1 MDLKGKKVAVL
12 GAGSSGL
19 AAAALALSHGAT
31 VSAFDSGDTLR
42 LSPAVERF
50 AELGVVLTC
59 GDDALFPSSD
69 YDVSVI
75 SPGIDERWPI
85 ARAFSEASNELIG
98 EVEFAFRLSEI
109 PVVAITGTNGKTTSK
124 ELITSCLSS
133 ELETAYT
140 KGNYNNHI
148 GVPLTLLEI
157 NKKHEIGIIEMG
169 ANHKNEINFLCEI
182 AKPNYGIIT
191 NIGKAHLEGFKNFE
205 GVKSTKKELYDF
217 IKKNNGIIFIN
228 NDDKTLNE
236 ISDNIK
242 SITYGKNG
250 DIIGEE
256 VTSSVYTEV
265 LFNKIKINSNLIGS
279 YQFYN
284 IMLAI
289 AVAQHFS
296 IKEKNIIKSLE
307 SYYPKN
313 NRSQVVQSKSNL
325 IILDAYNANP
335 SSMNEMI
342 NSFYKIKKEGKV
354 CILGDMGELGIFSKD
369 EHEEI
374 IKLNKKLNLKTFYIG
389 SEFKKL
395 TKKNSFIDFQEFK
408 NYLKDFPITN
418 STILIKG
425 SRSQKL
431 ENIVELL

>member
-1 MDLKGKKVAVL
+1 MEFFFDMNISKLYNIFKEYPSISTDSRNIKKDSIFFALKGENFNGNKFAKEALKNGCKYAV
-12 GAGSSGL
+12 
-19 AAAALALSHGAT
+19 
-31 VSAFDSGDTLR
+31 
-42 LSPAVERF
+42 
-50 AELGVVLTC
+50 
-59 GDDALFPSSD
+59 
-69 YDVSVI
+69 
-75 SPGIDERWPI
+75 IDEKEYEINENYILVHNALKTLQQLASFHRNNINIPI
-85 ARAFSEASNELIG
+85 I
-98 EVEFAFRLSEI
+98 
-109 PVVAITGTNGKTTSK
+109 AITGTNGKTTSK

-182 AKPNYGIIT
+182 AKPSYGIIT

-217 IKKNNGIIFIN
+217 IKKNNGVIFIN

-236 ISDNIK
+236 ISKNIK

-342 NSFYKIKKEGKV
+342 NSFYKIKKESKV

-374 IKLNKKLNLKTFYIG
+374 IKLNKKLSLKTFYIG
-389 SEFKKL
+389 SEFRKL

>member
-1 MDLKGKKVAVL
+1 MNISKLYSIFKKCPAISTDSRNIKKDSIFFALKGENFNGNK
-12 GAGSSGL
+12 
-19 AAAALALSHGAT
+19 
-31 VSAFDSGDTLR
+31 
-42 LSPAVERF
+42 F
-50 AELGVVLTC
+50 AEE
-59 GDDALFPSSD
+59 ALKSGCK
-69 YDVSVI
+69 YAV
-75 SPGIDERWPI
+75 IDEKKYKINENYILVNNALKTLQQLASFHRDNINIPI
-85 ARAFSEASNELIG
+85 I
-98 EVEFAFRLSEI
+98 
-109 PVVAITGTNGKTTSK
+109 AITGTNGKTTWK

-236 ISDNIK
+236 ISKNIK

-256 VTSSVYTEV
+256 VTSSLYTEV

-289 AVAQHFS
+289 AVAKHFS
-296 IKEKNIIKSLE
+296 IEEKNIIKSLE

-313 NRSQVVQSKSNL
+313 NRSQVIQSESNL

-335 SSMNEMI
+335 TSMSEMI
-342 NSFYKIKKEGKV
+342 NSFYKIKKDGKV
-354 CILGDMGELGIFSKD
+354 CILGDMGELGIFSKN

-389 SEFKKL
+389 REFRKL
-395 TKKNSFIDFQEFK
+395 TNKNSFIDFQEFK

>member
-1 MDLKGKKVAVL
+1 MEFFFDMNISKLYNIFKEYPSISTDSRNIKKDSIFFALKGENFNGNK
-12 GAGSSGL
+12 
-19 AAAALALSHGAT
+19 
-31 VSAFDSGDTLR
+31 
-42 LSPAVERF
+42 F
-50 AELGVVLTC
+50 AEE
-59 GDDALFPSSD
+59 ALKSGCK
-69 YDVSVI
+69 YAV
-75 SPGIDERWPI
+75 IDEKEYEINENYILVNNALKTLQQLASLHRDNINIPI
-85 ARAFSEASNELIG
+85 I
-98 EVEFAFRLSEI
+98 
-109 PVVAITGTNGKTTSK
+109 AITGTNGKTTSK

-133 ELETAYT
+133 EVETAYT

-169 ANHKNEINFLCEI
+169 ANHKNEINFLSEI

-236 ISDNIK
+236 ISKNIK

-289 AVAQHFS
+289 AVAKHFS

-313 NRSQVVQSKSNL
+313 NRSQVIQSESNL

-335 SSMNEMI
+335 TSMNEMI
-342 NSFYKIKKEGKV
+342 NSFYKIKNESKV
-354 CILGDMGELGIFSKD
+354 CILGDMGELGIFSKN

-389 SEFKKL
+389 REFRKL
-395 TKKNSFIDFQEFK
+395 TNKNSFIDFQEFK

>member
-1 MDLKGKKVAVL
+1 MEFFFDMNISKLYNIFKEYPSISTDSRNIKKDSIFFALKGENFNGNKFAKEALKSGCKYAV
-12 GAGSSGL
+12 
-19 AAAALALSHGAT
+19 
-31 VSAFDSGDTLR
+31 
-42 LSPAVERF
+42 
-50 AELGVVLTC
+50 
-59 GDDALFPSSD
+59 
-69 YDVSVI
+69 
-75 SPGIDERWPI
+75 IDEKEYEINENYILVNNALKTLQQLASLHRDNINIPI
-85 ARAFSEASNELIG
+85 I
-98 EVEFAFRLSEI
+98 
-109 PVVAITGTNGKTTSK
+109 AITGTNGKTTSK

-205 GVKSTKKELYDF
+205 GVKSAKKELYDF

-236 ISDNIK
+236 ISKNIK

-307 SYYPKN
+307 LYYPKN

-354 CILGDMGELGIFSKD
+354 CILGDMGELGIFSKN

>member
-1 MDLKGKKVAVL
+1 MKFFFDMNISKLYNIFKEYPSIATDSRNIKTDSIFFALKGENFNGNKFAKEALKNGCKYAV
-12 GAGSSGL
+12 
-19 AAAALALSHGAT
+19 
-31 VSAFDSGDTLR
+31 
-42 LSPAVERF
+42 
-50 AELGVVLTC
+50 
-59 GDDALFPSSD
+59 
-69 YDVSVI
+69 
-75 SPGIDERWPI
+75 IDEKEYEINENYILVNNALKTLQQLASLHRDNINIPI
-85 ARAFSEASNELIG
+85 I
-98 EVEFAFRLSEI
+98 
-109 PVVAITGTNGKTTSK
+109 AITGTNGKTTSK

-236 ISDNIK
+236 ISKNIK

-256 VTSSVYTEV
+256 VSSSVYTEI

-289 AVAQHFS
+289 AVAKHFS

-313 NRSQVVQSKSNL
+313 NRSQVIQSESNL

-335 SSMNEMI
+335 SSMSEMI
-342 NSFYKIKKEGKV
+342 NSFYKIKKDGKV
-354 CILGDMGELGIFSKD
+354 CILGDMGELGIFSKN

-408 NYLKDFPITN
+408 NYLKDFPITD

>member
-1 MDLKGKKVAVL
+1 MKFFFDMNISKLYNIFKEYPSISTDSRNIKTDSIFFALKGENFNGNKFAKEALKNGCKYAV
-12 GAGSSGL
+12 
-19 AAAALALSHGAT
+19 
-31 VSAFDSGDTLR
+31 
-42 LSPAVERF
+42 
-50 AELGVVLTC
+50 
-59 GDDALFPSSD
+59 
-69 YDVSVI
+69 
-75 SPGIDERWPI
+75 IDEKEYEINENYILVNNALKTLQQLASFHRDNINIPI
-85 ARAFSEASNELIG
+85 I
-98 EVEFAFRLSEI
+98 
-109 PVVAITGTNGKTTSK
+109 AITGTNGKTTSK

-228 NDDKTLNE
+228 NDDKTLND
-236 ISDNIK
+236 ISKNIK

-256 VTSSVYTEV
+256 VSSSVYTEI

-289 AVAQHFS
+289 AVAKHFS

-313 NRSQVVQSKSNL
+313 NRSQVIQSESNL

-335 SSMNEMI
+335 TSMNEMI
-342 NSFYKIKKEGKV
+342 NSFYKIKKESKV

-374 IKLNKKLNLKTFYIG
+374 IKLNKKLSLKTFYIG
-389 SEFKKL
+389 SEFRKL

>member
-1 MDLKGKKVAVL
+1 MEFFFDMNISKLYNIFKEYPSISTDSRNIKKDSIFFALKGENFNGNK
-12 GAGSSGL
+12 
-19 AAAALALSHGAT
+19 
-31 VSAFDSGDTLR
+31 
-42 LSPAVERF
+42 F
-50 AELGVVLTC
+50 AEE
-59 GDDALFPSSD
+59 ALKSGCK
-69 YDVSVI
+69 YAV
-75 SPGIDERWPI
+75 IDEKEYEINENYILVNNALKTLQQLASLHRDNINIPI
-85 ARAFSEASNELIG
+85 I
-98 EVEFAFRLSEI
+98 
-109 PVVAITGTNGKTTSK
+109 AITGTNGKTTSK

-217 IKKNNGIIFIN
+217 IKKNNGVIFIN

-236 ISDNIK
+236 ISKNIK

-289 AVAQHFS
+289 AVAKHFS

-389 SEFKKL
+389 REFRKL
-395 TKKNSFIDFQEFK
+395 TNKNSFIDFQEFK

>member
-1 MDLKGKKVAVL
+1 MEFFFDMNISKLYNIFKEYPSISTDSRNIKKDSIFFALKGENFNGNK
-12 GAGSSGL
+12 
-19 AAAALALSHGAT
+19 
-31 VSAFDSGDTLR
+31 
-42 LSPAVERF
+42 F
-50 AELGVVLTC
+50 AEE
-59 GDDALFPSSD
+59 ALKSGCK
-69 YDVSVI
+69 YAV
-75 SPGIDERWPI
+75 IDEKEYEINENYILVKNALKTLQQLASLHRENINIPI
-85 ARAFSEASNELIG
+85 I
-98 EVEFAFRLSEI
+98 
-109 PVVAITGTNGKTTSK
+109 AITGTNGKTTSK
-124 ELITSCLSS
+124 ELITSCLST

-217 IKKNNGIIFIN
+217 IKKNNGNIFIN

-236 ISDNIK
+236 ISKNIK
-242 SITYGKNG
+242 SITYGKKG

-284 IMLAI
+284 IILAI
-289 AVAQHFS
+289 AVAKHFS

-313 NRSQVVQSKSNL
+313 NRSQVIQSESNL

-335 SSMNEMI
+335 TSMNEMI
-342 NSFYKIKKEGKV
+342 NSFYKIKKESKV
-354 CILGDMGELGIFSKD
+354 CILGDMGELGIFSKN

-389 SEFKKL
+389 REFRKL
-395 TKKNSFIDFQEFK
+395 TNKNSFIDFQEFK

-431 ENIVELL
+431 ENVVELL

>member
-1 MDLKGKKVAVL
+1 MNISKIYNIFKEYPSISTDSRNIKKDSIFFALKGENFNGNK
-12 GAGSSGL
+12 
-19 AAAALALSHGAT
+19 
-31 VSAFDSGDTLR
+31 
-42 LSPAVERF
+42 F
-50 AELGVVLTC
+50 AEE
-59 GDDALFPSSD
+59 ALKSGCK
-69 YDVSVI
+69 YAV
-75 SPGIDERWPI
+75 IDEKEYEINENYILVNNALKTLQQLASLHRDNINIPI
-85 ARAFSEASNELIG
+85 I
-98 EVEFAFRLSEI
+98 
-109 PVVAITGTNGKTTSK
+109 AITGTNGKTTSK
-124 ELITSCLSS
+124 ELITSCLAS

-140 KGNYNNHI
+140 KANYNNHI

-182 AKPNYGIIT
+182 AKPSYGIIT

-242 SITYGKNG
+242 SITYGKSG

-289 AVAQHFS
+289 AVAKHFS

-335 SSMNEMI
+335 SSMDEMI

>member
-1 MDLKGKKVAVL
+1 MNISKLYNIFKEYPSISTDSRNIKKDSIFFALKGENFNGNK
-12 GAGSSGL
+12 
-19 AAAALALSHGAT
+19 
-31 VSAFDSGDTLR
+31 
-42 LSPAVERF
+42 F
-50 AELGVVLTC
+50 AEESLKSGCKYAV
-59 GDDALFPSSD
+59 
-69 YDVSVI
+69 
-75 SPGIDERWPI
+75 IDEKEYEINENYILVHNALKTLQQLASFHRDNINIPI
-85 ARAFSEASNELIG
+85 I
-98 EVEFAFRLSEI
+98 
-109 PVVAITGTNGKTTSK
+109 AITGTNGKTTSK

-217 IKKNNGIIFIN
+217 INKNNGVIFIN

-236 ISDNIK
+236 ISKNIK

-313 NRSQVVQSKSNL
+313 NRSQVIQSESNL

-342 NSFYKIKKEGKV
+342 NSFYKIKKESKV
-354 CILGDMGELGIFSKD
+354 CILGDMGELGIFSKN

-389 SEFKKL
+389 SEFRKL

>member
-1 MDLKGKKVAVL
+1 MEFFFDMNISKLYNIFKEYPSISTDSRNIKKDSIFFALKGENFNGNK
-12 GAGSSGL
+12 
-19 AAAALALSHGAT
+19 
-31 VSAFDSGDTLR
+31 
-42 LSPAVERF
+42 F
-50 AELGVVLTC
+50 AEE
-59 GDDALFPSSD
+59 ALKSGCK
-69 YDVSVI
+69 YAV
-75 SPGIDERWPI
+75 IDEKKYEINENYILVNNALKTLQQLASLHRDNINIPI
-85 ARAFSEASNELIG
+85 I
-98 EVEFAFRLSEI
+98 
-109 PVVAITGTNGKTTSK
+109 AITGTNGKTTSK

-236 ISDNIK
+236 ISKNIK

-289 AVAQHFS
+289 AVAKHFS

-313 NRSQVVQSKSNL
+313 NRSQVIQSESNL

-335 SSMNEMI
+335 TSMNEMI
-342 NSFYKIKKEGKV
+342 NSFYKIKKESKV
-354 CILGDMGELGIFSKD
+354 CILGDMGELGIFSKN

-389 SEFKKL
+389 REFRKL
-395 TKKNSFIDFQEFK
+395 TNKNSFIDFQEFK

>member
-1 MDLKGKKVAVL
+1 MNISKLYNIFKEYPSISTDSRNIKKDSIFFALKGENFNGNKFAKEALKSGCKYAV
-12 GAGSSGL
+12 
-19 AAAALALSHGAT
+19 
-31 VSAFDSGDTLR
+31 
-42 LSPAVERF
+42 
-50 AELGVVLTC
+50 
-59 GDDALFPSSD
+59 
-69 YDVSVI
+69 
-75 SPGIDERWPI
+75 IDEKEYEINENYILVNNALKTLQQLASFHRDNINIPI
-85 ARAFSEASNELIG
+85 I
-98 EVEFAFRLSEI
+98 
-109 PVVAITGTNGKTTSK
+109 AITGTNGKTTSK

-182 AKPNYGIIT
+182 AKPSYGIIT

-217 IKKNNGIIFIN
+217 INKNNGVIFIN

-236 ISDNIK
+236 ISKNIK

-250 DIIGEE
+250 DIVGEE

-296 IKEKNIIKSLE
+296 IKK
-307 SYYPKN
+307 
-313 NRSQVVQSKSNL
+313 
-325 IILDAYNANP
+325 
-335 SSMNEMI
+335 
-342 NSFYKIKKEGKV
+342 KI
-354 CILGDMGELGIFSKD
+354 
-369 EHEEI
+369 
-374 IKLNKKLNLKTFYIG
+374 
-389 SEFKKL
+389 
-395 TKKNSFIDFQEFK
+395 
-408 NYLKDFPITN
+408 
-418 STILIKG
+418 
-425 SRSQKL
+425 
-431 ENIVELL
+431 

>member
-1 MDLKGKKVAVL
+1 MEFFFDMNISKIYNIFKEYPSISTDSRNIKKDSIFFALKGENFNGNK
-12 GAGSSGL
+12 
-19 AAAALALSHGAT
+19 
-31 VSAFDSGDTLR
+31 
-42 LSPAVERF
+42 F
-50 AELGVVLTC
+50 AEE
-59 GDDALFPSSD
+59 ALKSGCK
-69 YDVSVI
+69 YAV
-75 SPGIDERWPI
+75 IDEKEYEINENYILVKNALKTLQQLASLHRENINIPI
-85 ARAFSEASNELIG
+85 I
-98 EVEFAFRLSEI
+98 
-109 PVVAITGTNGKTTSK
+109 AITGTNGKTTSK

-217 IKKNNGIIFIN
+217 IKKNNGVIFIN
-228 NDDKTLNE
+228 NDDKTLNK
-236 ISDNIK
+236 ISKNIK

-289 AVAQHFS
+289 AVAKHFS

-313 NRSQVVQSKSNL
+313 NRSQVIQSESNL

-335 SSMNEMI
+335 TSMNEMI
-342 NSFYKIKKEGKV
+342 NSFYKIKKESKV

-374 IKLNKKLNLKTFYIG
+374 IKLNKKLSLKTFYIG
-389 SEFKKL
+389 SEFRKL

>member
-1 MDLKGKKVAVL
+1 MEFFFDMNISKLYNIFKEYPSISTDSRNIKKDSIFFALKGENFNGNK
-12 GAGSSGL
+12 
-19 AAAALALSHGAT
+19 
-31 VSAFDSGDTLR
+31 
-42 LSPAVERF
+42 F
-50 AELGVVLTC
+50 AEESLKSGCKYAV
-59 GDDALFPSSD
+59 
-69 YDVSVI
+69 
-75 SPGIDERWPI
+75 IDEKKYKINENYILVNNALKTLQQLASLHRDNINIPI
-85 ARAFSEASNELIG
+85 I
-98 EVEFAFRLSEI
+98 
-109 PVVAITGTNGKTTSK
+109 AITGTNGKTTSK
-124 ELITSCLSS
+124 ELITSCLNS

-217 IKKNNGIIFIN
+217 INKNNGIIFIN

-236 ISDNIK
+236 ISKNIK

-256 VTSSVYTEV
+256 VTSFVYTEV

-289 AVAQHFS
+289 AVAKHFS

-389 SEFKKL
+389 REFRKL
-395 TKKNSFIDFQEFK
+395 TNKNSFIDFQEFK

>member
-1 MDLKGKKVAVL
+1 MKFFFDMNISKLYNIFKEYPSISTDSRNIKKDSIFFALKGENFNGNKFAKEALKSGCKYAV
-12 GAGSSGL
+12 
-19 AAAALALSHGAT
+19 
-31 VSAFDSGDTLR
+31 
-42 LSPAVERF
+42 
-50 AELGVVLTC
+50 
-59 GDDALFPSSD
+59 
-69 YDVSVI
+69 
-75 SPGIDERWPI
+75 IDEKEYEINENYILVKNALKTLQQLASIHRDNINIPI
-85 ARAFSEASNELIG
+85 I
-98 EVEFAFRLSEI
+98 
-109 PVVAITGTNGKTTSK
+109 AITGTNGKTTSK

-182 AKPNYGIIT
+182 AKPSYGIIT

-236 ISDNIK
+236 ISKNIK

-250 DIIGEE
+250 DIIGKE

-289 AVAQHFS
+289 AVAKHFS

-313 NRSQVVQSKSNL
+313 NRSQVIQSESNL

-335 SSMNEMI
+335 SSMSEMI
-342 NSFYKIKKEGKV
+342 NSFYKIKKDGKV

-374 IKLNKKLNLKTFYIG
+374 IKLNKKLSLKTFYIG
-389 SEFKKL
+389 SEFRKL
-395 TKKNSFIDFQEFK
+395 TKKNSFINFQEFK
-408 NYLKDFPITN
+408 NYLKNFPISN

-431 ENIVELL
+431 EDIVELL

>member
-1 MDLKGKKVAVL
+1 MEFFFDMNISKIYNIFKEYPSISTDSRNIKKDSIFFALKGENFNGNK
-12 GAGSSGL
+12 
-19 AAAALALSHGAT
+19 
-31 VSAFDSGDTLR
+31 
-42 LSPAVERF
+42 F
-50 AELGVVLTC
+50 AEE
-59 GDDALFPSSD
+59 ALKSGCK
-69 YDVSVI
+69 YAV
-75 SPGIDERWPI
+75 IDEKEYEINENYILVNNALKTLQQLASLHRDNINIPI
-85 ARAFSEASNELIG
+85 I
-98 EVEFAFRLSEI
+98 
-109 PVVAITGTNGKTTSK
+109 AITGTNGKTTSK

-182 AKPNYGIIT
+182 AKPSYGIIT

-217 IKKNNGIIFIN
+217 INKNNGIIFIN

-236 ISDNIK
+236 ISKNIK

-289 AVAQHFS
+289 AVAKHFS

-313 NRSQVVQSKSNL
+313 NRSQVIQSESNL

-335 SSMNEMI
+335 TSMNEMI
-342 NSFYKIKKEGKV
+342 NSFYKIKKESKV

-389 SEFKKL
+389 REFRKL
-395 TKKNSFIDFQEFK
+395 TNKNSFIDFQEFK

>member
-1 MDLKGKKVAVL
+1 MEFFFDMNISKLYNIFKEYPSISTDSRNIKKDSIFFALKGENFNGNK
-12 GAGSSGL
+12 
-19 AAAALALSHGAT
+19 
-31 VSAFDSGDTLR
+31 
-42 LSPAVERF
+42 F
-50 AELGVVLTC
+50 AEE
-59 GDDALFPSSD
+59 ALKSGCK
-69 YDVSVI
+69 YAV
-75 SPGIDERWPI
+75 IDEKEYEINENYILVKNALKTLQQLASLHRENINIPI
-85 ARAFSEASNELIG
+85 I
-98 EVEFAFRLSEI
+98 
-109 PVVAITGTNGKTTSK
+109 AITGTNGKTTSK

-217 IKKNNGIIFIN
+217 IKKNNGVIFIN

-236 ISDNIK
+236 ISKNIK

-313 NRSQVVQSKSNL
+313 NRSQVIQSESNL

-342 NSFYKIKKEGKV
+342 NSFYKIKKESKV

-389 SEFKKL
+389 REFRKL
-395 TKKNSFIDFQEFK
+395 TNKNSFIDFQEFK

>member
-1 MDLKGKKVAVL
+1 MEFFFDMNISKIYNIFKEYPSISTDSRNIKKDSIFFALKGENFNGNK
-12 GAGSSGL
+12 
-19 AAAALALSHGAT
+19 
-31 VSAFDSGDTLR
+31 
-42 LSPAVERF
+42 F
-50 AELGVVLTC
+50 AEE
-59 GDDALFPSSD
+59 ALKSGCK
-69 YDVSVI
+69 YAV
-75 SPGIDERWPI
+75 IDEKEYEINENYILVNNALKTLQQLASLHRDNINIPI
-85 ARAFSEASNELIG
+85 I
-98 EVEFAFRLSEI
+98 
-109 PVVAITGTNGKTTSK
+109 AITGTNGKTTSK

-236 ISDNIK
+236 ISKNIK

-250 DIIGEE
+250 DIIGKE

-289 AVAQHFS
+289 AVAKHFS

-313 NRSQVVQSKSNL
+313 NRSQVIQSESNL

-342 NSFYKIKKEGKV
+342 NSFYKIKKESKV
-354 CILGDMGELGIFSKD
+354 CILGDMGELGIFSKN

-389 SEFKKL
+389 REFRKL
-395 TKKNSFIDFQEFK
+395 TNKNSFIDFEEFK

>member
-1 MDLKGKKVAVL
+1 MNISKLYNIFKEYPSISTDSRNIKKDSIFFALKGENFNGNK
-12 GAGSSGL
+12 
-19 AAAALALSHGAT
+19 
-31 VSAFDSGDTLR
+31 
-42 LSPAVERF
+42 F
-50 AELGVVLTC
+50 AEE
-59 GDDALFPSSD
+59 ALKSGCK
-69 YDVSVI
+69 YAV
-75 SPGIDERWPI
+75 IDEKEYEINENYILVNNALKTLQQLASLHRDNINIPI
-85 ARAFSEASNELIG
+85 I
-98 EVEFAFRLSEI
+98 
-109 PVVAITGTNGKTTSK
+109 AITGTNGKTTSK

-182 AKPNYGIIT
+182 AKPSYGIIT

-217 IKKNNGIIFIN
+217 IKKNNGVIFIN

-236 ISDNIK
+236 ISKNIK

-250 DIIGEE
+250 DIIGKE

-289 AVAQHFS
+289 AVAKHFS

-313 NRSQVVQSKSNL
+313 NRSQVIQSESNL

-335 SSMNEMI
+335 SSMSEMI
-342 NSFYKIKKEGKV
+342 NSFYKIKKDGKV
-354 CILGDMGELGIFSKD
+354 CILGDMGELGIFSKN

-389 SEFKKL
+389 SEFRKL

>member
-1 MDLKGKKVAVL
+1 MEFFFDMNISKLYNIFKEYPAISTDSRNIKKDSIFFALKGENFNGNK
-12 GAGSSGL
+12 
-19 AAAALALSHGAT
+19 
-31 VSAFDSGDTLR
+31 
-42 LSPAVERF
+42 F
-50 AELGVVLTC
+50 AEE
-59 GDDALFPSSD
+59 ALKSGCK
-69 YDVSVI
+69 YAV
-75 SPGIDERWPI
+75 IDEKEYEINENYILVNNALKTLQQLASFHRDNINIPI
-85 ARAFSEASNELIG
+85 I
-98 EVEFAFRLSEI
+98 
-109 PVVAITGTNGKTTSK
+109 AITGTNGKTTSK

-182 AKPNYGIIT
+182 AKPSYGIIT

-217 IKKNNGIIFIN
+217 IKKNNGVIFIN

-236 ISDNIK
+236 ISKNIK

-342 NSFYKIKKEGKV
+342 NSFYKIKKDSKV

-374 IKLNKKLNLKTFYIG
+374 IKLNKKLSLKTFYIG
-389 SEFKKL
+389 SEFRKL

>member
-1 MDLKGKKVAVL
+1 MNISKLYNIFKEYPSISTDSRNIKKDSIFFALKGENFNGNK
-12 GAGSSGL
+12 
-19 AAAALALSHGAT
+19 
-31 VSAFDSGDTLR
+31 
-42 LSPAVERF
+42 F
-50 AELGVVLTC
+50 AEE
-59 GDDALFPSSD
+59 ALKSGCK
-69 YDVSVI
+69 YAI
-75 SPGIDERWPI
+75 IDEKEYEINENYILVNNALKTLQQLASLHRDNINIPI
-85 ARAFSEASNELIG
+85 I
-98 EVEFAFRLSEI
+98 
-109 PVVAITGTNGKTTSK
+109 AITGTNGKTTSK

-169 ANHKNEINFLCEI
+169 ANHKNEINFLSEI

-217 IKKNNGIIFIN
+217 IKKNNGVIFFN

-236 ISDNIK
+236 ISKNIK

-250 DIIGEE
+250 DIIGKE

-289 AVAQHFS
+289 AVAKHFS

-313 NRSQVVQSKSNL
+313 NRSQVIQSESNL

-335 SSMNEMI
+335 TSMNEMI
-342 NSFYKIKKEGKV
+342 NSFYKIKKESKV
-354 CILGDMGELGIFSKD
+354 CILGDMGELGIFSKN

-389 SEFKKL
+389 REFRKL
-395 TKKNSFIDFQEFK
+395 TNKNSFIDFQEFK

>member
-1 MDLKGKKVAVL
+1 MEFFFDMNISKLYNIFKEYPSISTDSRNIKKDSIFFALKGENFNGNK
-12 GAGSSGL
+12 
-19 AAAALALSHGAT
+19 
-31 VSAFDSGDTLR
+31 
-42 LSPAVERF
+42 F
-50 AELGVVLTC
+50 AEE
-59 GDDALFPSSD
+59 ALKSGCK
-69 YDVSVI
+69 YAV
-75 SPGIDERWPI
+75 IDEKEYEINENYILVNNALKTLQQLASFHRDNINIPI
-85 ARAFSEASNELIG
+85 I
-98 EVEFAFRLSEI
+98 
-109 PVVAITGTNGKTTSK
+109 AITGTNGKTTSK

-182 AKPNYGIIT
+182 AKPSYGIIT

-217 IKKNNGIIFIN
+217 IKKNNGVIFIN

-236 ISDNIK
+236 ISKNIK

-250 DIIGEE
+250 DIIGKE

-296 IKEKNIIKSLE
+296 IKKKNIIKSLE

-342 NSFYKIKKEGKV
+342 NSFYKIKKESKV

-374 IKLNKKLNLKTFYIG
+374 IKLNKKLSLKAFYIG
-389 SEFKKL
+389 SEFRKL

>member
-1 MDLKGKKVAVL
+1 MNISKLYNIFKEYPTISTDSRNIKKDSIFFALKGENFNGNK
-12 GAGSSGL
+12 
-19 AAAALALSHGAT
+19 
-31 VSAFDSGDTLR
+31 
-42 LSPAVERF
+42 F
-50 AELGVVLTC
+50 AEESLKSGCKYAV
-59 GDDALFPSSD
+59 
-69 YDVSVI
+69 
-75 SPGIDERWPI
+75 IDEKEYEINENYILVNNALKTLQQLASFHRDNINIPI
-85 ARAFSEASNELIG
+85 I
-98 EVEFAFRLSEI
+98 
-109 PVVAITGTNGKTTSK
+109 AITGTNGKTTSK

-182 AKPNYGIIT
+182 AKPSYGIIT

-217 IKKNNGIIFIN
+217 INKNNGVIFIN

-236 ISDNIK
+236 ISKNIK

-250 DIIGEE
+250 DIIGKE

-342 NSFYKIKKEGKV
+342 NSFYKIKKESKV

-374 IKLNKKLNLKTFYIG
+374 INLNKKLSLKTFYIG
-389 SEFKKL
+389 SEFRKL

>member
-1 MDLKGKKVAVL
+1 MNISKLYNIFKEYPSISTDSRNIKKDSIFFALKGENFNGNK
-12 GAGSSGL
+12 
-19 AAAALALSHGAT
+19 
-31 VSAFDSGDTLR
+31 
-42 LSPAVERF
+42 F
-50 AELGVVLTC
+50 AEE
-59 GDDALFPSSD
+59 ALKSGCK
-69 YDVSVI
+69 YAV
-75 SPGIDERWPI
+75 IDEKEYGINRNYILVNNALKTLQQLASLHRDNINIPI
-85 ARAFSEASNELIG
+85 I
-98 EVEFAFRLSEI
+98 
-109 PVVAITGTNGKTTSK
+109 AITGTNGKTTSK

-242 SITYGKNG
+242 SITYGKSG

-289 AVAQHFS
+289 AVAKHFS

-313 NRSQVVQSKSNL
+313 NRSQIIQSKSNL

-335 SSMNEMI
+335 TSMNEMI

>member
-1 MDLKGKKVAVL
+1 MNISKLYNIFKEYPSISTDSRNIKKESIFFALKGKNFN
-12 GAGSSGL
+12 GNQ
-19 AAAALALSHGAT
+19 
-31 VSAFDSGDTLR
+31 
-42 LSPAVERF
+42 F
-50 AELGVVLTC
+50 AEE
-59 GDDALFPSSD
+59 ALKSGCK
-69 YDVSVI
+69 YAV
-75 SPGIDERWPI
+75 IDEKEYEINENYILVNNALKTLQQLASLHRDNINIPI
-85 ARAFSEASNELIG
+85 I
-98 EVEFAFRLSEI
+98 
-109 PVVAITGTNGKTTSK
+109 AITGTNGKTTSK

-217 IKKNNGIIFIN
+217 IKKNNGVIFIN

-236 ISDNIK
+236 ISKNIK
-242 SITYGKNG
+242 SITYGING
-250 DIIGEE
+250 AIIGKE

-313 NRSQVVQSKSNL
+313 NRSQVIQSESNL

-335 SSMNEMI
+335 SSMSEMI
-342 NSFYKIKKEGKV
+342 NSFYKIKKDGKV
-354 CILGDMGELGIFSKD
+354 CILGDMGELGIFSKN

>member
-1 MDLKGKKVAVL
+1 MEFFFDMNISKLYNIFKEYPSISTDSRNIKKDSIFFALKGENFNGNK
-12 GAGSSGL
+12 
-19 AAAALALSHGAT
+19 
-31 VSAFDSGDTLR
+31 
-42 LSPAVERF
+42 F
-50 AELGVVLTC
+50 AEE
-59 GDDALFPSSD
+59 ALKSGCK
-69 YDVSVI
+69 YAV
-75 SPGIDERWPI
+75 IDEKEYEINENYILVNNALKTLQQLASLHRDNINIPI
-85 ARAFSEASNELIG
+85 I
-98 EVEFAFRLSEI
+98 
-109 PVVAITGTNGKTTSK
+109 AITGTNGKTTSK

-236 ISDNIK
+236 ISKNIK

-289 AVAQHFS
+289 AVAKHFS

-313 NRSQVVQSKSNL
+313 NRSQVIQSESNL

-342 NSFYKIKKEGKV
+342 NSFYKIKKESKV

-389 SEFKKL
+389 REFRKL
-395 TKKNSFIDFQEFK
+395 TNKNSFIDFQEFK

>member
-1 MDLKGKKVAVL
+1 MNISELYNIFKEYPSISTDSRNIKKDSIFFALKGENFNGNK
-12 GAGSSGL
+12 
-19 AAAALALSHGAT
+19 
-31 VSAFDSGDTLR
+31 
-42 LSPAVERF
+42 F
-50 AELGVVLTC
+50 AEE
-59 GDDALFPSSD
+59 ALKSGCK
-69 YDVSVI
+69 YAV
-75 SPGIDERWPI
+75 IDEKEYEINENYILVNNALKTLQQLASFHRDNINIPI
-85 ARAFSEASNELIG
+85 I
-98 EVEFAFRLSEI
+98 
-109 PVVAITGTNGKTTSK
+109 AITGTNGKTTSK

-182 AKPNYGIIT
+182 AKPSYGIIT

-217 IKKNNGIIFIN
+217 IKKNNGVIFIN

-236 ISDNIK
+236 ISKNIK
-242 SITYGKNG
+242 SITYGING

-342 NSFYKIKKEGKV
+342 NSFYKIKKESKV
-354 CILGDMGELGIFSKD
+354 CILGDMGELGIFSKN

-389 SEFKKL
+389 SEFRKL

-408 NYLKDFPITN
+408 NYLKDFPIIN